1 MPEPMID
8 IGVNLTDKRFGRDLE
23 AVLERARNAGVTPLV
38 VTGTS
43 IEGSQAA
50 QALCDA
56 YPGQLYFTAGV
67 HPHHADEFDNR
78 TLEEL
83 QRLST
88 HAACVAIGE
97 TGLDFNRNFSSQT
110 AQLDAFERQLA
121 LASDTGLALFL
132 HERDAHSRQL
142 EMLKRHRDSI
152 DRAVAHCFTGSAE
165 ELHAYLDLDLYIG
178 LTGWICD
185 ERRGSHLLPL
195 IKNIPKDRLLLETD
209 APYLLPRDLRPKPKS
224 GRNEPCYLPHI
235 AQRVAD
241 ATAEPIEDLL
251 TRLHTNSRTFFG
263 LD

>member
-8 IGVNLTDKRFGRDLE
+8 IGVNLTDQRFARDLD
-23 AVLERARNAGVTPLV
+23 AVLERARNAGVTTLV

-67 HPHHADEFDNR
+67 HPHHADEFDR
-78 TLEEL
+78 RALDEL

-88 HAACVAIGE
+88 HPACVAIGE

-110 AQLDAFERQLA
+110 AQLDAFEHQLA
-121 LASDTGLALFL
+121 LAGDTGLALFL

-195 IKNIPKDRLLLETD
+195 IRDIPKDRLLLETD
-209 APYLLPRDLRPKPKS
+209 APYLLPRGLRPKPKS

-235 AQRVAD
+235 AQRVAA

-251 TRLHTNSRTFFG
+251 PRLHANSRTFFG